1 MVVPG
6 QSGNAEFLRSDV
18 LAPGSWSTSAP
29 SGTSVLERRRAID
42 ALWQAWLDEGV
53 EPSGLAEEISRSWRR
68 VRDAYGI
75 DPALKHIPHVL
86 QKHELDERLR
96 RSEFLRL
103 ARPVLEDF
111 ATRLGLSDH
120 VLSSFDAEGVM
131 LSIDGNAK
139 TIERIAEIDFRPGAS
154 WAEDSAGTNG
164 PGTAL
169 AERRPVEV
177 FASEHYVAA
186 WQPWTCAAAPIF
198 APGDPL
204 PIGVIDLTGP
214 WEVQRRSA
222 LVIVKAIARAVEER
236 VRAAAMVRAEVVRH
250 TFRAARG
257 AGDALVAVDAR
268 GRVIA
273 QNEAA
278 QRRLLVEKG
287 ELPRATRED
296 LFRMF
301 SSSQCARPAEVPISL
316 AEARGATVCPVL
328 YDDVVVGGIVR
339 VPSLRKDPSAQR
351 SPAAHP
357 TRYDFGRILGSSAT
371 LRKAID
377 LARTAASNTLP
388 VVLGG
393 ESGTGKELFA
403 HAIHASSLR
412 SSGPFVVVHCGAIP
426 SQLVEAELF
435 GYEPGTFT
443 GGRSQGNPGRF
454 EDADGGT
461 LFLDEVSELA
471 PAAQTALLRVL
482 QEKEI
487 VRLGGS
493 APRQVDVRIVAAS
506 NKPLDEE
513 IRKGRFR
520 RDLYY
525 RLNVLAVPI
534 PALRERV
541 EDVEFLALSF
551 LEEAEQ
557 AVGRSGLSL
566 SAAALAA
573 LRTHSW
579 PGNVREL
586 RNVILRAA
594 ATCSHQEILPEDITL
609 DKGTTGG
616 VEPEDDPPSVRSGLR
631 ACATGDAGEARSS
644 AYPVTPPVFDPEAR
658 KRPTLRDTVDESE
671 RQALLGALEQCGW
684 NFVRTAEAL
693 GISRMTLYRRLARF
707 GIARGGQ
714 HP

>member
-1 MVVPG
+1 MVVTG
-6 QSGNAEFLRSDV
+6 RCGNAEFLRSDV
-18 LAPGSWSTSAP
+18 LASRSWPTDAP
-29 SGTSVLERRRAID
+29 SALERRRAID
-42 ALWQAWLDEGV
+42 ALWQAWLEQGV
-53 EPSGLAEEISRSWRR
+53 EPAGLAEEIFRSWRR
-68 VRDAYGI
+68 VRDSYRV
-75 DPALKHIPHVL
+75 DPALKHIPRVL
-86 QKHELDERLR
+86 QKGELDERR
-96 RSEFLRL
+96 RRNEFLRL

-111 ATRLGLSDH
+111 AGRLGLSND
-120 VLSSFDAEGVM
+120 VLSSFDSEGVM
-131 LSIDGNAK
+131 LSIDGNPD
-139 TIERIAEIDFRPGAS
+139 TIDRIAEIDFRPGAS
-154 WAEDSAGTNG
+154 WTEECAGTNG

-169 AERRPVEV
+169 AERRAVEV

-204 PIGVIDLTGP
+204 PVGVIDLTGP

-222 LVIVKAIARAVEER
+222 LTIVKAIARAVEER
-236 VRAAAMVRAEVVRH
+236 VRAAAMVRAEVVRQ

-273 QNEAA
+273 QNESA
-278 QRRLLVEKG
+278 QRRHLVDKG

-296 LFRMF
+296 LFQML
-301 SSSQCARPAEVPISL
+301 SSTHGARSEDVPISL
-316 AEARGATVCPVL
+316 PEARGTTVSPVL

-339 VPSLRKDPSAQR
+339 VPSLRKEPPPRRSA
-351 SPAAHP
+351 AAHP
-357 TRYDFGRILGSSAT
+357 TRYDFGRILGCSAT
-371 LRKAID
+371 LRRAVE
-377 LARTAASNTLP
+377 LARTAATNTLP

-426 SQLVEAELF
+426 AQLVEAELF

-471 PAAQTALLRVL
+471 PPAQTALLRVL
-482 QEKEI
+482 QEKEV

-525 RLNVLAVPI
+525 RLNVLPVPI
-534 PALRERV
+534 PALRERI
-541 EDVEFLALSF
+541 EDVEFLAGSF

-573 LRTHSW
+573 LRTHNW

-594 ATCSHQEILPEDITL
+594 ATCSRQEILPEDITL
-609 DKGTTGG
+609 ENGATGG
-616 VEPEDDPPSVRSGLR
+616 VDPEADPPSCP
-631 ACATGDAGEARSS
+631 A
-644 AYPVTPPVFDPEAR
+644 TPPAFDPAAR
-658 KRPTLRDTVDESE
+658 KRPTLRATVDESE
-671 RQALLGALEQCGW
+671 RQALLAALDQCGW

-714 HP
+714 RL